1 MGHDVDDD
9 TLRDLEAGLYQQS
22 HIRDASDVD
31 SWLNNMKNNFTRPAL
46 GIFQNG
52 VLNYQHGVP
61 GYSED
66 DDDIMHANDEDLT
79 GMKIMFQMDCFP
91 TNFVTMDNSKQ
102 TGVSCILPS
111 NTTPPTHSSSESPIA
126 SLPSAVS
133 SNTPPLTPDC
143 SVGVMHS
150 TSLEVAD
157 TQSGL
162 SFPSHISHKSLTP
175 PLLPG
180 HRCAIK
186 EGEIPKYLRV
196 SYHNSCI
203 TT

>member
-1 MGHDVDDD
+1 MDHDVDDD

-22 HIRDASDVD
+22 HTRDAFNFD

-46 GIFQNG
+46 GIFQNR

-91 TNFVTMDNSKQ
+91 TNFVIMDNSKQ

-111 NTTPPTHSSSESPIA
+111 NTTPPPHSCSESPIA
-126 SLPSAVS
+126 SLLSAVS
-133 SNTPPLTPDC
+133 SNTPPLTSDC
-143 SVGVMHS
+143 SVDVLQS

-162 SFPSHISHKSLTP
+162 SFPAHISRKSLTP
-175 PLLPG
+175 PMLPG
-180 HRCAIK
+180 HRCSVN
-186 EGEIPKYLRV
+186 EGELPKHPRV